1 MKCNELSVPTY
12 EVSVSCGSYCYG
24 GSAVFAPTSYP
35 EHTEADDFVW
45 VKGCDAAALQA
56 RLAELQAAAWDVHD
70 LVYSALDTPEDADL
84 KAIRKALDAM
94 GELIPAQRPA
104 DSADVAPCKKCYG
117 TGAIDAPTSADD
129 PSCPECD
136 GEGRI

>member
-56 RLAELQAAAWDVHD
+56 RLAEAERLLRYWTPDETMVKPEHSAEWDRTVKW
-70 LVYSALDTPEDADL
+70 LAVSASVGQE
-84 KAIRKALDAM
+84 K
-94 GELIPAQRPA
+94 
-104 DSADVAPCKKCYG
+104 
-117 TGAIDAPTSADD
+117 
-129 PSCPECD
+129 
-136 GEGRI
+136 